1 MKGLNLLDEEQTS
14 WTFKTVGRD
23 FVAKYWGGMKSQQ
36 HFFSSDITDFVQNM
50 VNYPTICNSF
60 SSWEGS
66 PLGWFVSWNCQ
77 ELKRLYSAKGRRRDN
92 LWYNLAKRY
101 ENTVSGFPHNIL
113 HKLFPKTSDLKL
125 MPMVWK
131 PKQCKN
137 TNFKK
142 LSLRGKKHLEQKT
155 AEVMN
160 SSLAVEKINSIF
172 GFSLL

>member
-1 MKGLNLLDEEQTS
+1 M
-14 WTFKTVGRD
+14 
-23 FVAKYWGGMKSQQ
+23 
-36 HFFSSDITDFVQNM
+36 QNM
-50 VNYPTICNSF
+50 VNYSTICNSF

-66 PLGWFVSWNCQ
+66 PLGWCVSSYCQ
-77 ELKRLYSAKGRRRDN
+77 ELKRFYSDPLMTKGRRRDN

-101 ENTVSGFPHNIL
+101 QGTVSGSPHNIL

-137 TNFKK
+137 KNFKE